1 MNKHVECKTDKYDSL
16 TKGRIYKVDYE
27 FSEWIVVTDDKG
39 DRKQYPIDTFG
50 EKTNNEDYSMK
61 SCDKCKYKVSSDC
74 TCREICMNYN
84 MFESKQKVINSDKIN
99 PSYYGKQFDVIDFC
113 QKNNLDFMQGNVI
126 KYVTRYKEK
135 NGKEDLL
142 KAMKY
147 IERMVKEMG
156 DK

>member
-1 MNKHVECKTDKYDSL
+1 MIKQVECITDNYECL
-16 TKGRIYKVDYE
+16 TKGKIYDVYYN
-27 FSEWIVVTDDKG
+27 FLNVIVVKNDLGYKKDYPKTAFAY
-39 DRKQYPIDTFG
+39 RKDY
-50 EKTNNEDYSMK
+50 KTNN
-61 SCDKCKYKVSSDC
+61 
-74 TCREICMNYN
+74 
-84 MFESKQKVINSDKIN
+84 DKIN

-147 IERMVKEMG
+147 IERMIKEI
-156 DK
+156 DNQEKRTSK